1 MLRRVNSVQI
11 APHPASHRV
20 HEPATRPAPLERYG
34 RLVARRRRIVLL
46 LFALG
51 LAVSGVLGSQLFDRL
66 QSQGFDD
73 PGSDSAAASTA
84 LADDFGVR
92 DPVAVLAV
100 EASVGVD
107 DPAAVRAATT
117 LVADL
122 VAEPAVTDVV
132 SYWTSGRPDALRGD
146 DGRTAQVLVFADAST
161 AEDEEALAADLL
173 ENHGG
178 TVDGLVVHVGG
189 GAAVGN
195 ALNETITEDLARA
208 ESIAV
213 PVTLVLLLLVF
224 GSVVSAGLP
233 FSVAGGAILGSF
245 LAVWLV
251 SLATD
256 VSVFALN
263 LITGLGLG
271 LGIDYALLVVNRFRE
286 ELAAGRDTEDA
297 VGRTVATAGRTVI
310 VSGVTVAAVLGA
322 LLLFPQY
329 FLRSFG
335 YAGIAVTLIAV
346 VTALTALPALLA
358 MLGPRVDRLR
368 VRRGRLAPADEGG
381 WSRVARLVMRRPWPV
396 LVGVLALLGVLASPA
411 LSVSFGQVDHRALP
425 QDVPAA
431 EASRILAERFDGQE
445 ASPVDVVLADA
456 AGAPAQV
463 AAYAAELSLL
473 PGVTRVTTPT
483 EVVVEGDAVAPN
495 PEPGSF
501 VAVDDVRLSV
511 VADVEPTTREGSDLV
526 DHVRAVDAPGTQTL
540 VGGAAAEFTDTQ
552 QAMVDM
558 APLVLL
564 WVAAATLLV
573 LFLYTGSVVLPVKA
587 VLLNVISLGAMLGV
601 LVWVF
606 QNGNLSWLVGAFV
619 LTGSLD
625 TAMIV
630 LIAIVAFALSM
641 DYEVFLLSRIKEEH
655 DAGRDT
661 TTAVALGLQRSG
673 RIITYAALLLS
684 VVFASF
690 VTSGVTNIKQLGF
703 GVALAILV
711 DATIVRGLLV
721 PAFMRLAGRWNWW
734 APTPLAALH
743 RRIGLSDG

>member
-1 MLRRVNSVQI
+1 M
-11 APHPASHRV
+11 
-20 HEPATRPAPLERYG
+20 
-34 RLVARRRRIVLL
+34 VARRRRLVLA

-51 LAVSGVLGSQLFDRL
+51 LLVSGALGAQLFDRL

-73 PGSDSAAASTA
+73 PGSESAAAAAA
-84 LADDFGVR
+84 LADDFGVS
-92 DPVAVLAV
+92 DPAAVLAV
-100 EASVGVD
+100 EIPAGVD
-107 DPAAVRAATT
+107 DPAAAQEATT

-122 VAEPAVTDVV
+122 AAEADVTQVV

-146 DGRTAQVLVFADAST
+146 DERTAQVLVFSDADT
-161 AEDEEALAADLL
+161 AEAEEALAADLV
-173 ENHGG
+173 EKYEGDR
-178 TVDGLVVHVGG
+178 DGLVVHVGG
-189 GAAVGN
+189 TAAVGN

-245 LAVWLV
+245 LAVWIV
-251 SLATD
+251 SLTTD

-286 ELAAGRDTEDA
+286 ELAAGRETEDA
-297 VGRTVATAGRTVI
+297 VGRTVVTAGRTVL

-346 VTALTALPALLA
+346 VTAVTALPALLA

-368 VRRGRLAPADEGG
+368 VRRGRLAPTDEGG

-396 LVGVLALLGVLASPA
+396 LLGVLAMLGVLASPA
-411 LSVSFGQVDHRALP
+411 LSASFGQVDYRALP
-425 QDVPAA
+425 QDLPAA

-445 ASPVDVVLADA
+445 ATPVDVVV
-456 AGAPAQV
+456 AGASGPAEV
-463 AAYAAELSLL
+463 SSYAVELSLL
-473 PGVTRVTTPT
+473 PDVTRVTTPT
-483 EVVVEGDAVAPN
+483 EVVVDGTPVAPN
-495 PEPGSF
+495 ARPESF
-501 VAVDDVRLSV
+501 AAGDDVRLSV
-511 VADVEPTTREGSDLV
+511 VADVEPTTSEGSDLV
-526 DHVRAVDAPGTQTL
+526 DQVRAVEAPGTDRL
-540 VGGAAAEFTDTQ
+540 VGGAAAEFTDAQ
-552 QAMVDM
+552 QAMVDT
-558 APLVLL
+558 APWVLA
-564 WVAAATLLV
+564 WVAVATLLV

-587 VLLNVISLGAMLGV
+587 VLLNVASLGAMLGV

-606 QNGNLSWLVGAFV
+606 QDGNLSWLVGDFV

-641 DYEVFLLSRIKEEH
+641 DYEVFLLSRTKEEH
-655 DAGRDT
+655 DAGRDNS
-661 TTAVALGLQRSG
+661 TAVALGLQRSG

-703 GVALAILV
+703 GVAFAILV
-711 DATIVRGLLV
+711 DATVVRGLLV

-734 APTPLAALH
+734 APAPLAALH

>member
-1 MLRRVNSVQI
+1 MLRGVDSVQI
-11 APHPASHRV
+11 APHPAAHPV

-34 RLVARRRRIVLL
+34 RLVARRRRVVLL

-73 PGSDSAAASTA
+73 PDSESAAAATA

-100 EASVGVD
+100 EAADGVD
-107 DPAAVRAATT
+107 DPATTQAATA

-122 VAEPAVTDVV
+122 ATEPDVPDVV

-146 DGRTAQVLVFADAST
+146 DGRTAQVLVFSDAST

-173 ENHGG
+173 EDYSG
-178 TVDGLVVHVGG
+178 TLDGLVVHVGG

-213 PVTLVLLLLVF
+213 P
-224 GSVVSAGLP
+224 
-233 FSVAGGAILGSF
+233 
-245 LAVWLV
+245 
-251 SLATD
+251 
-256 VSVFALN
+256 
-263 LITGLGLG
+263 
-271 LGIDYALLVVNRFRE
+271 GIDYALLVVNRFRE
-286 ELAAGRDTEDA
+286 ELAAGRGTEDA

-358 MLGPRVDRLR
+358 VLGPRVDRLR
-368 VRRGRLAPADEGG
+368 ARRGGLAPADEGG

-411 LSVSFGQVDHRALP
+411 LSVSFGQVDFRALP
-425 QDVPAA
+425 QDLPAA

-456 AGAPAQV
+456 AGAQAEV

-483 EVVVEGDAVAPN
+483 EVVVEGVAVAPT
-495 PEPGSF
+495 PQPGSF
-501 VAVDDVRLSV
+501 VAGDDVRLGV
-511 VADVEPTTREGSDLV
+511 IADVEPTTREGSDLV
-526 DHVRAVDAPGTQTL
+526 DRVRAVDSPGTDTL

-558 APLVLL
+558 APWVLA
-564 WVAAATLLV
+564 WVAVATLLV

-587 VLLNVISLGAMLGV
+587 VLLNVVSLGAMLGV

-606 QNGNLSWLVGAFV
+606 QEGNLSWLVGDFV

-655 DAGRDT
+655 DVGRNT

-734 APTPLAALH
+734 APAPLAALH